1 MIDFSADII
10 SYKSLGNIEIGR
22 NVNFYIDE
30 LYKKFDVDVKRYKVP
45 SYSEIQYGYYLN
57 NSTIVFSTDIY
68 GRIVAVGCNE
78 NYKGKYKKKLYT
90 GITMRKLISITDKF
104 LIKNGSLIVNEDFG
118 MSITLPPPFD
128 QRVESFKDIPLDLPL
143 NEICVGN
150 FAIPSKYEWIVNFG
164 GFSNWATMDIRSGLC
179 HRQHHDPFPL

>member
-30 LYKKFDVDVKRYKVP
+30 LYKKFDVEVKRYKVP
-45 SYSEIQYGYYLN
+45 SYSEIKYGYYLN

-128 QRVESFKDIPLDLPL
+128 QMVDSFKDIPLDLPL

-150 FAIPSKYEWIVNFG
+150 FDSWRQSHKSKK
-164 GFSNWATMDIRSGLC
+164 
-179 HRQHHDPFPL
+179 